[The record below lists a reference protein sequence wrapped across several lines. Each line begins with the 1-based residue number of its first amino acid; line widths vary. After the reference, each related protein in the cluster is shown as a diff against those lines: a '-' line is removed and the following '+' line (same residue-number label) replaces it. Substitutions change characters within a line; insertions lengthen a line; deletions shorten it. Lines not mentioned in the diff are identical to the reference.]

1 MTDDE
6 IIALKYQ
13 HGIEASVP
21 PDVTRS
27 ALKQFL
33 DCAEASH
40 IESGMNIMAV
50 CTHTGL
56 GFVIY
61 NRTSDMPCPYAEEA
75 LCKCVIVQHRFGGLC
90 TVRFTDNKDIF
101 TIGVVHKDDAEI
113 KRFTKYAT
121 EWDKKPSRII
131 PANPEPMPNRSIRMR
146 NEATISEHGH
156 YLLGT
161 HTSDVHYREFLR
173 YIAKVSDPRELADSD
188 DDSIS
193 WAAIVGWNR
202 RCWRYGLQAVL
213 WRHR

>member
-33 DCAEASH
+33 ACAVASH
-40 IESGMNIMAV
+40 IESDMNIMAV

-61 NRTSDMPCPYAEEA
+61 NRTSDMPCPYAEDV
-75 LCKCVIVQHRFGGLC
+75 LCECVIVQHRFGGLC
-90 TVRFTDNKDIF
+90 TVRFTDNKGIF
-101 TIGVVHKDDAEI
+101 TVGVVHQDDDEI

-121 EWDKKPSRII
+121 AWYKKPSRIT
-131 PANPEPMPNRSIRMR
+131 PANPEPMPNRRFDCASLTKLVLYKERMER
-146 NEATISEHGH
+146 ARMMALFFDVLCNHEKAVYRSSRYSVRGVALAFDETISLEQVA
-156 YLLGT
+156 
-161 HTSDVHYREFLR
+161 HTPEEWCH
-173 YIAKVSDPRELADSD
+173 I
-188 DDSIS
+188 
-193 WAAIVGWNR
+193 W
-202 RCWRYGLQAVL
+202 
-213 WRHR
+213 